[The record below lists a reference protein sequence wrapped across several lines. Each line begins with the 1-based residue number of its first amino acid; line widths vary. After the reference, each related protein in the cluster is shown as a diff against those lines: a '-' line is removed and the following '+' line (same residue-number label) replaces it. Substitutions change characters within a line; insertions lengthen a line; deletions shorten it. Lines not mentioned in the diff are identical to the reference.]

1 MDAEKWLILLNV
13 DNGVSSS
20 FVSSTPSTGP
30 TSLGWIGGIPQMG
43 YTMQLIFS
51 LFSILIVHILSI
63 LFKQLYRYYGP
74 GATAWAAGSPI
85 PIPNEAVKTS
95 LPTHPN
101 HPTMQVDKVI
111 PCFKFHFML
120 ILLYCSIS

>member
-74 GATAWAAGSPI
+74 GATGWIAGASIPSP
-85 PIPNEAVKTS
+85 NDVVKV
-95 LPTHPN
+95 THPN
-101 HPTMQVDKVI
+101 MQVKQR
-111 PCFKFHFML
+111 K
-120 ILLYCSIS
+120 